1 MRIVI
6 NILLG
11 LVIPIA
17 WGLLSAW
24 AFEWLQERYR
34 QRRQRSVEQHDQ

>member
-1 MRIVI
+1 MVF

-11 LVIPIA
+11 LIIPIA

-24 AFEWLQERYR
+24 AFEWLQER
-34 QRRQRSVEQHDQ
+34 RRHREKKGAAQHDQ

>member
-1 MRIVI
+1 MDVVLNIV
-6 NILLG
+6 LG

-24 AFEWLQERYR
+24 AFEWLNERNRHRGGQER
-34 QRRQRSVEQHDQ
+34 

>member
-1 MRIVI
+1 MRVVV

-24 AFEWLQERYR
+24 AFEWLRDR
-34 QRRQRSVEQHDQ
+34 QRRKGGQGG

>member
-1 MRIVI
+1 MRVALNIV
-6 NILLG
+6 LG

-24 AFEWLQERYR
+24 AFEWLRDR
-34 QRRQRSVEQHDQ
+34 HRRRGGQDG